1 MRDTT
6 IPAREPG
13 TFSCPEHAIAV
24 AYLMLAL
31 PIEPKN
37 PTQLVCEALQERFD
51 ATYERK
57 ALSGLSPHDW
67 HAQAVFTVKALQRT
81 LGDGIGFH
89 ILRAQYGTGE
99 EGAASARHVSEWLNP
114 EASDDSRMRELT
126 DLLVGNILR
135 GRPRLRDLSDRFD
148 VPKSNIGRLASA
160 YRVLVEGARRAALLR
175 LDVCMRDTG
184 IVVDLNEDRRPT
196 PLDNV
201 GQDQQNSA
209 TLVANAT

>member
-1 MRDTT
+1 MRDTSL
-6 IPAREPG
+6 PSREPG

-37 PTQLVCEALQERFD
+37 PTQIICEALRERFD

-57 ALSGLSPHDW
+57 SLSGLSPHDW
-67 HAQAVFTVKALQRT
+67 HVQAVFTTKVLTRT

-89 ILRAQYGTGE
+89 ILQAQYGTGE
-99 EGAASARHVSEWLNP
+99 EGAASARRVSEWLNP
-114 EASDDSRMRELT
+114 EAPADSLMREMV
-126 DLLVGNILR
+126 DLLVANILR

-148 VPKSNIGRLASA
+148 LPKSNIGRLASA
-160 YRVLVEGARRAALLR
+160 YRVLIEASRRAALVR
-175 LDVCMRDTG
+175 LDIQMRDAD
-184 IVVDLNEDRRPT
+184 IVVDLAGDRRPT

-201 GQDQQNSA
+201 GQD
-209 TLVANAT
+209 